1 MLAFKVAPALMA
13 GNTMVLKSSEKA
25 PLSPLLFARL
35 AKEAGLPP
43 GVLNVLSGFG
53 NPCGDAIARHMGIRR
68 ISFTGS
74 HATGKIVQ
82 RAAAEPN
89 LKVCTLELG

>member
-13 GNTMVLKSSEKA
+13 GNTMVLKSSERA

-53 NPCGDAIARHMGIRR
+53 NPCGDTIARHMEIRK

-82 RAAAEPN
+82 RAAAESN